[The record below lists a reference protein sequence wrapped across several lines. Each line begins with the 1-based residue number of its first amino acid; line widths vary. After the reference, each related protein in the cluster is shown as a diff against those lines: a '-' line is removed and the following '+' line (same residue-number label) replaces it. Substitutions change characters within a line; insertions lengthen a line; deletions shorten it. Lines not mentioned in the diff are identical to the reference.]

1 MFRIRS
7 LGFRGEALP
16 NIASVSEMIVETATA
31 EEEEGSYV
39 ILKGQGRRNRPAA
52 LRKGTKMTVSNLFY
66 NTPARLKYVKTIKRN
81 WPISVTLSIVW
92 R

>member
-16 NIASVSEMIVETATA
+16 SIASVSEMIVETATA

-52 LRKGTKMTVSNLFY
+52 LRKGTK
-66 NTPARLKYVKTIKRN
+66 
-81 WPISVTLSIVW
+81 
-92 R
+92 